1 MASSKS
7 EHRAEVEAEQLL
19 AEPQAAG
26 ALAERA
32 GKRATRQRG
41 RLGEAFED
49 VMALTRLVRAWAT
62 GRYRSVP
69 TSTLLAAIGAL
80 VYFLMPFDAL
90 PDFIF
95 AFGLLDDIALIGKV
109 VQMCRRDLQAFRAW
123 EQGAR
128 SDSSGSSDSNN
139 STDNNN

>member
-1 MASSKS
+1 MSSGKA

-19 AEPQAAG
+19 AEPRAAD
-26 ALAERA
+26 AMAERA
-32 GKRATRQRG
+32 GQRANRQRG
-41 RLGEAFED
+41 RLGEAFEG
-49 VMALTRLVRAWAT
+49 VMALTRLVRAWAG
-62 GRYRSVP
+62 GRYRAVP

-123 EQGAR
+123 EQGGGDNVTNHDNQR
-128 SDSSGSSDSNN
+128 
-139 STDNNN
+139 DNNN

>member
-1 MASSKS
+1 MSSGKS

-19 AEPQAAG
+19 AEPRAAG
-26 ALAERA
+26 AMAERA
-32 GKRATRQRG
+32 GQRANRQRG

-49 VMALTRLVRAWAT
+49 VMALTRLVRAWAS
-62 GRYRSVP
+62 GRYRQVS

-109 VQMCRRDLQAFRAW
+109 VQMCRRDLQAFRVW
-123 EQGAR
+123 EQGDRA
-128 SDSSGSSDSNN
+128 DNN
-139 STDNNN
+139 DTDNNN

>member
-1 MASSKS
+1 MSSGKA
-7 EHRAEVEAEQLL
+7 EHRAEVEAEHLL

-26 ALAERA
+26 AMVERA

-41 RLGEAFED
+41 RLGEAFEE
-49 VMALTRLVRAWAT
+49 VMALTRLVRAWAS
-62 GRYRSVP
+62 GRYRAVP

-123 EQGAR
+123 EQGEADAG
-128 SDSSGSSDSNN
+128 SNGSSDS
-139 STDNNN
+139 TDNNH

>member
-1 MASSKS
+1 MSSGKA
-7 EHRAEVEAEQLL
+7 EHRAEVEAEHLL

-26 ALAERA
+26 AMAERA
-32 GKRATRQRG
+32 GERAARQRG

-62 GRYRSVP
+62 GRYRAVP
-69 TSTLLAAIGAL
+69 TSTLLAALGAL
-80 VYFLMPFDAL
+80 VYFLMPLDAL

-123 EQGAR
+123 EQGATNA
-128 SDSSGSSDSNN
+128 DSNDSN
-139 STDNNN
+139 DNTDNNN